1 MGTVNGDYMTEG
13 KVQISTDSINWTD
26 LFIKGSLS
34 TSYKLSQPQV
44 VTYNNEVTLCD
55 FSGDNQKAR
64 YVRLLLSKANT
75 AKWLRLYEI
84 EVNGSGTDSEGLATD
99 EFNAPLA
106 GIADPSSMVKIGGG
120 KSMTYHFI
128 QPHLLDG
135 IYVAAN
141 PDGMSEVTASVT
153 SDDTNWTELPVQFSA
168 PVTYVDMTAHKD
180 ATALRLNWTNNPPTL
195 LDIFEMPNTTE
206 SPDMTGIRDLTVSS
220 FSRPIMFVE
229 GGELKTVSDK
239 GIKSVEIYSMDGKKL
254 LTRAGKGNHSVS
266 VSLAGMT
273 KQNVVVRAR
282 LSDGTAISSKILLP

>member
-1 MGTVNGDYMTEG
+1 
-13 KVQISTDSINWTD
+13 
-26 LFIKGSLS
+26 
-34 TSYKLSQPQV
+34 
-44 VTYNNEVTLCD
+44 
-55 FSGDNQKAR
+55 
-64 YVRLLLSKANT
+64 
-75 AKWLRLYEI
+75 
-84 EVNGSGTDSEGLATD
+84 
-99 EFNAPLA
+99 
-106 GIADPSSMVKIGGG
+106 
-120 KSMTYHFI
+120 MTYHFI

-135 IYVAAN
+135 FYVAAN

-239 GIKSVEIYSMDGKKL
+239 GIKSVEIYSMDGKKI
-254 LTRAGKGNHSVS
+254 LTRAGKGSHSVS
-266 VSLAGMT
+266 VSLAGMM
-273 KQNVVVRAR
+273 KQNVVVSAR
-282 LSDGTAISSKILLP
+282 LSDGTAISSKFLLP